1 MKTILITG
9 ASHGIGKAI
18 AEKLAACGMR
28 LFLNCRSSKE
38 TLYEYAVKLSE
49 TYHVPCTPLFY
60 DVSDHKQVH
69 AMFEEICA
77 LGESIDILINNAGI
91 SHIGLLQDM
100 SIEEWNQVL
109 NTNLTSAFSCSKY
122 AIPDMI
128 TRKQGKIINISSI
141 WGVCGA
147 SCEVH
152 YAASKA
158 AVAGMTK
165 ALAKEVGPSGI
176 TVNCIAP
183 GVIHTPMLDCFSQ
196 EELGQLVEQTPI
208 GRLGRG
214 EDVAALALFL
224 ASEQAEFITGQVICA
239 DGGFAL

>member
-49 TYHVPCTPLFY
+49 TYHVPCTAFY

-91 SHIGLLQDM
+91 SHHR
-100 SIEEWNQVL
+100 
-109 NTNLTSAFSCSKY
+109 
-122 AIPDMI
+122 P
-128 TRKQGKIINISSI
+128 
-141 WGVCGA
+141 
-147 SCEVH
+147 
-152 YAASKA
+152 
-158 AVAGMTK
+158 
-165 ALAKEVGPSGI
+165 
-176 TVNCIAP
+176 AP
-183 GVIHTPMLDCFSQ
+183 GYEH
-196 EELGQLVEQTPI
+196 
-208 GRLGRG
+208 RG
-214 EDVAALALFL
+214 MESGTEHQSDFGFFL
-224 ASEQAEFITGQVICA
+224 Q
-239 DGGFAL
+239 

>member
-77 LGESIDILINNAGI
+77 LGESIDILINNAGSRI
-91 SHIGLLQDM
+91 
-100 SIEEWNQVL
+100 
-109 NTNLTSAFSCSKY
+109 
-122 AIPDMI
+122 
-128 TRKQGKIINISSI
+128 
-141 WGVCGA
+141 
-147 SCEVH
+147 
-152 YAASKA
+152 
-158 AVAGMTK
+158 
-165 ALAKEVGPSGI
+165 
-176 TVNCIAP
+176 
-183 GVIHTPMLDCFSQ
+183 
-196 EELGQLVEQTPI
+196 
-208 GRLGRG
+208 
-214 EDVAALALFL
+214 
-224 ASEQAEFITGQVICA
+224 
-239 DGGFAL
+239 

>member
-38 TLYEYAVKLSE
+38 TLYAYAVKLSE

-128 TRKQGKIINISSI
+128 TRKQGK
-141 WGVCGA
+141 A
-147 SCEVH
+147 EVRL
-152 YAASKA
+152 
-158 AVAGMTK
+158 V
-165 ALAKEVGPSGI
+165 
-176 TVNCIAP
+176 
-183 GVIHTPMLDCFSQ
+183 FS
-196 EELGQLVEQTPI
+196 T
-208 GRLGRG
+208 
-214 EDVAALALFL
+214 
-224 ASEQAEFITGQVICA
+224 
-239 DGGFAL
+239 